1 MKHKKLNAIIISV
14 IATIAI
20 VVTICLMV
28 AYRSEITQYSIN
40 YYEGNIVYYIEA
52 KPNYILVEER
62 AVINCIKAPCE
73 PIKKSE
79 YRINYTP
86 EYRQAFE
93 NIFAHRGKTEIS
105 TSSGKADSDLGEENA
120 RIIRQIIYRY

>member
-40 YYEGNIVYYIEA
+40 YYEGNIVYYIDA
-52 KPNYILVEER
+52 KPNHILVEKR
-62 AVINCIKAPCE
+62 TVINCIKAPCE
-73 PIKKSE
+73 PIKESE
-79 YRINYTP
+79 RRIDYTP

-93 NIFAHRGKTEIS
+93 NIFAHRGKTAIS

-120 RIIRQIIYRY
+120 RIIRQLIYRY